1 MHEFWHDYGKPKY
14 GEKAKFML
22 HGYSSFT
29 VYIKIEDIYGDIAI
43 GVEIRFDTSKYK
55 LERPLPKRKNKEVVR
70 LMKNELGGK
79 IMTEFAA
86 VAI

>member
-1 MHEFWHDYGKPKY
+1 MSFGMIM
-14 GEKAKFML
+14 GNQNMEKKQNLCYMD
-22 HGYSSFT
+22 T

-55 LERPLPKRKNKEVVR
+55 LERPLPKRKNKKVVR

>member
-1 MHEFWHDYGKPKY
+1 
-14 GEKAKFML
+14 ML
-22 HGYSSFT
+22 HGYSSFI

-55 LERPLPKRKNKEVVR
+55 LERPLPKRKNKKVVR

>member
-1 MHEFWHDYGKPKY
+1 MAWLWETKIWRKSKIYV
-14 GEKAKFML
+14 

-43 GVEIRFDTSKYK
+43 GVEIRFVTSKYK
-55 LERPLPKRKNKEVVR
+55 LERPLPKRKNKKVVR